1 MFRIVTVED
10 VVRVPPELFGE
21 DLDKVALKQLK
32 ERYVGRID
40 PTLGVIVSVW
50 RVTTEPEGK
59 ILPGDGATYHKVV
72 ADMVTFYPV
81 SNEVIEGEIVDVKRS
96 GLFVNVGPVDAFAH
110 VSQLADDKLVYDE
123 ARDVLVGEAT
133 KVTFAKGDVVRG
145 RVVNV
150 SIAQPAHIRIGLT
163 LRQPGLGKLR

>member
-123 ARDVLVGEAT
+123 ARDVLVGEVT